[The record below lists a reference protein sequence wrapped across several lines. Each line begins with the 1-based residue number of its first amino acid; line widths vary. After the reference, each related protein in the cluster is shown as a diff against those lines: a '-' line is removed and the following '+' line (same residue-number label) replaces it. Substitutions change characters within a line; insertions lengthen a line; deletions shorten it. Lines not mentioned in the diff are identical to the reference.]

1 MIIRLENVSYRY
13 MQGIEAFSGKGEA
26 IRDISIEIASGEFV
40 GIVGPSGSGKTTLVQ
55 HFNGLLLP
63 TSGKVLIDG
72 VDLVEHKKRLG
83 KIRQKIGI
91 IFQFPEFQFFEN
103 TIYDEVAYGPRNLK
117 MPEDVI
123 QTRMKNAFQL
133 LGLDFQEFKD
143 RSPFQ
148 LSEGQKR
155 RVAIASVLV
164 MQPDVLVFDEPTAG
178 LDFQGVGRLKKFV
191 KELRHAGNTV
201 ILVSHDMN
209 FIAEMV
215 DRVICLKN
223 GHVIF
228 DGTKTEFFTDT
239 RLLKTANLKE
249 PEILQFIR
257 FLRVRG
263 VKIPFPVYE
272 LPPLEAFLERLVN
285 TNLNK
290 NN

>member
-1 MIIRLENVSYRY
+1 MKIRLENVSYRY
-13 MQGIEAFSGKGEA
+13 TQGIEAFSGKDDA

-40 GIVGPSGSGKTTLVQ
+40 GIVGPSGSGKTTLIQ

-72 VDLVEHKKRLG
+72 VDLTEHKKRLG
-83 KIRQKIGI
+83 EIRRKIGI

-117 MPEDVI
+117 IPEEVI
-123 QTRMKNAFQL
+123 QTRMQEAFQL

-155 RVAIASVLV
+155 RVAIASILV
-164 MQPDVLVFDEPTAG
+164 MEPDVLVFDEPTAG
-178 LDFQGVGRLKKFV
+178 LDYQGVGRLKNFV
-191 KELRHAGNTV
+191 KELRQVGKTV

-223 GHVIF
+223 GQVIF

-239 RLLKTANLKE
+239 QLLKTANLKE
-249 PEILQFIR
+249 PEVLRLVR
-257 FLRVRG
+257 FLRGKG
-263 VKIPFPVYE
+263 VKIPFPIYE
-272 LPPLEAFLERLVN
+272 LPPLKAFLEQLVN

>member
-1 MIIRLENVSYRY
+1 LKIYLEDVSFRY
-13 MQGIEAFSGKGEA
+13 TQGIEAFSGKGEA
-26 IRDISIEIASGEFV
+26 IQHISFEITPGEFV
-40 GIVGPSGSGKTTLVQ
+40 GIVGPSGSGKTTLIQ

-72 VDLVEHKKRLG
+72 IDIVQRKKQLG

-103 TIYDEVAYGPRNLK
+103 TIYNEVAYGPRNLK
-117 MPEDVI
+117 IPEDVI
-123 QTRMKNAFQL
+123 QNRMRKAFHL
-133 LGLDFQEFKD
+133 LNIDFQEFKD

-155 RVAIASVLV
+155 RVAIASILV

-178 LDFQGVGRLKKFV
+178 LDFQGVNRLKSFV
-191 KELRHAGNTV
+191 KELKHTGKTV
-201 ILVSHDMN
+201 ILVSHDMD

-215 DRVICLKN
+215 DRVICLKS

-228 DGTKTEFFTDT
+228 DGTKEKFFTDFQ
-239 RLLKTANLKE
+239 LLKAANLKE
-249 PEILQFIR
+249 PEVLRLARLLQSK
-257 FLRVRG
+257 G
-263 VKIPFPVYE
+263 VQSPFPVYD
-272 LPPLEAFLERLVN
+272 LSTLKAFLEHLVN
-285 TNLNK
+285 TNFNK